1 LDRVAF
7 FGVAFF
13 VVEFLAGA
21 FLVVPEVLVAVFR
34 GAAFLAAGLIAEVW
48 QNRFRPGR
56 GGERVEGLRIDAV
69 GPAWPDQVRGRP

>member
-7 FGVAFF
+7 FGVDLDAVAFF
-13 VVEFLAGA
+13 GVDFLAVA

-48 QNRFRPGR
+48 QNRF
-56 GGERVEGLRIDAV
+56 
-69 GPAWPDQVRGRP
+69 PA